1 MSFSNNYNY
10 YKHKI
15 KKKVFHAHIKE
26 FWLQCKIFCQ
36 EIHNNNY
43 NNINSEK
50 LQYFQETKKQ
60 LPSGMY
66 CLKSKKKKQTN
77 YFLQLCSVMVDKII
91 NRPWK

>member
-15 KKKVFHAHIKE
+15 KKKSFTLILKSFDCNAKYFVKKYTIIIIII
-26 FWLQCKIFCQ
+26 L
-36 EIHNNNY
+36 
-43 NNINSEK
+43 SEK

-66 CLKSKKKKQTN
+66 CLKSKKKNKQTIFYN
-77 YFLQLCSVMVDKII
+77 YVL
-91 NRPWK
+91 